1 MTRAHVN
8 RSEDR
13 LNWRSAKGSNM
24 CWRDRAIARVMR
36 RCQAH
41 RLLFNNP
48 ESFCFDAKF
57 SSEMFC
63 FETQA

>member
-1 MTRAHVN
+1 MRTN
-8 RSEDR
+8 ID
-13 LNWRSAKGSNM
+13 GSSM
-24 CWRDRAIARVMR
+24 CWRDRATCRVVSR
-36 RCQAH
+36 RCPAQ